1 MATNFPTSLDALTNP
16 ISTDKLNSPPHA
28 TQHANA
34 NDAIEA
40 LQAKVGVNSS
50 AVTTSLDYKVTD
62 VISRV
67 TTAEAKVLPAG
78 GTTGQV
84 LTKSSGTNYDTGW
97 VDPPGDII
105 YFQVFS

>member
-1 MATNFPTSLDALTNP
+1 MPTNFPSSLDALSNP
-16 ISTDKLNSPPHA
+16 LATDKLNNPSHA
-28 TQHANA
+28 TQHANV

-40 LQAKVGVNSS
+40 IEAKVGVNSS
-50 AVTTSLDYKVTD
+50 AVTTSLDYK
-62 VISRV
+62 IAQ
-67 TTAEAKVLPAG
+67 AELKVLPAG

-84 LTKSSGTNYDTGW
+84 LTKSSATNYAVGW

>member
-1 MATNFPTSLDALTNP
+1 MATNFPTSLDSLTNP
-16 ISTDKLNSPPHA
+16 IATDKLNNPSHA

-40 LQAKVGVNSS
+40 LEAKVGVNSS
-50 AVTTSLDYKVTD
+50 AVTTSLDYKITQ
-62 VISRV
+62 
-67 TTAEAKVLPAG
+67 AELKVLPAG

-84 LTKSSGTNYDTGW
+84 LAKSSGTNYAVTW
-97 VDPPGDII
+97 IDPPGDII

>member
-16 ISTDKLNSPPHA
+16 IATDKLNNPSHA
-28 TQHANA
+28 SQHTNA

-50 AVTTSLDYKVTD
+50 AVTTSLDYKITQ
-62 VISRV
+62 
-67 TTAEAKVLPAG
+67 AEAKVLPAG
-78 GTTGQV
+78 GTEGQV
-84 LTKSSGTNYDTGW
+84 LAKTSATNYATGW
-97 VDPPGDII
+97 IDPPGDVL

>member
-16 ISTDKLNSPPHA
+16 LSTDKLNNPSHS

-50 AVTTSLDYKVTD
+50 AVTTSIDYKVAALDT
-62 VISRV
+62 RV
-67 TTAEAKVLPAG
+67 TSAEGKVLPAG

-84 LTKSSGTNYDTGW
+84 LAKSSGTNYATTW
-97 VDPPGDII
+97 IDPPGDII

>member
-1 MATNFPTSLDALTNP
+1 MATNFPTSLDSLINP
-16 ISTDKLNSPPHA
+16 VSTDKLNSPPHA
-28 TQHANA
+28 TQHTNA

-50 AVTTSLDYKVTD
+50 AVTTSLDYKVTAID
-62 VISRV
+62 TRLTS
-67 TTAEAKVLPAG
+67 AEGKVLPTG

-84 LTKSSGTNYDTGW
+84 LTKSSNTNYDTGW

>member
-1 MATNFPTSLDALTNP
+1 MATNFPTSLDSLTNP
-16 ISTDKLNSPPHA
+16 VSTDKLNSPPHA

-50 AVTTSLDYKVTD
+50 AVATSLDYKVAGLDTRLT
-62 VISRV
+62 S
-67 TTAEAKVLPAG
+67 AEGKVLPVG

-84 LTKSSGTNYDTGW
+84 LAKSSATNYATTW
-97 VDPPGDII
+97 IDPPGDVL